1 MSTVFCAHCRIE
13 KEPRIDQ
20 RREIFTVKGKP
31 VEIQASVAVCVECG
45 NDIFLTK
52 LEEQNFKR
60 AYDAYRRENDLL
72 TAAEI
77 VAIREQYGLSQR
89 ALAQLVGWGE
99 VTVSRYEN
107 GAIQTRGH
115 DHFLRLLK
123 DPENIR
129 RLLDEAEPGLSLQVS
144 EQLEAR
150 LDDLLKSKERHSLQ
164 RCLMVLLDSGEPSVV
179 NGFRRFDLE
188 RAHQVTSYLAAR
200 VKHFFKSKATKL
212 LWYSDFFAFKS
223 QACSITGC
231 EYQAAKFGPVPRD
244 YEWLFAEMVASS
256 ILVEEEIL
264 FDSEDNNSLGGK
276 LYRPSAD
283 SNLDALSNLER
294 KCLEAVVLEFGN
306 LTANQTI
313 KRAHEEAA
321 YLKVFEEGKT
331 WKTIPYDLATTLS
344 LPAISE

>member
-1 MSTVFCAHCRIE
+1 MPTVFCAHCRIE

-20 RREIFTVKGKP
+20 RREVFTIKGKR
-31 VEIQASVAVCVECG
+31 VEIQANVAVCTECG
-45 NDIFLTK
+45 EDIFLTG

-129 RLLDEAEPGLSLQVS
+129 RLLDEGEPGLSLQVS
-144 EQLEAR
+144 EQLGAR
-150 LDDLLKSKERHSLQ
+150 LDELLRSRTQHSLQ
-164 RCLMVLLDSGEPSVV
+164 ECLMAFLGSGEPSMI
-179 NGFRRFDLE
+179 NGFRKFDLE
-188 RAHQVTSYLAAR
+188 RAHQATGYLAAR

-212 LWYSDFFAFKS
+212 LWYSDFLAFKS
-223 QACSITGC
+223 QARSITGC

-244 YEWLFAEMVASS
+244 YEWLFAEMVSSS
-256 ILVEEEIL
+256 ILIEEEVL
-264 FDSEDNNSLGGK
+264 FGSEDNSGVGGK
-276 LYRPSAD
+276 LYRPGMD
-283 SNLDALSNLER
+283 CNLDALSNLER
-294 KCLEAVVLEFGN
+294 KCLEVVALEFEN

-313 KRAHEEAA
+313 NRAHEEAA
-321 YLKVFEEGKT
+321 YLQVFEECKT
-331 WKTIPYDLATTLS
+331 WKAMPYDLAISLS